1 MQQSSEHTAT
11 SETGFV
17 KDQTGENH
25 INLTLTVHVHE
36 SINVSQFLKD
46 RNVLTLTILDT

>member
-17 KDQTGENH
+17 KDQTRENH

-36 SINVSQFLKD
+36 SMSQFLKD